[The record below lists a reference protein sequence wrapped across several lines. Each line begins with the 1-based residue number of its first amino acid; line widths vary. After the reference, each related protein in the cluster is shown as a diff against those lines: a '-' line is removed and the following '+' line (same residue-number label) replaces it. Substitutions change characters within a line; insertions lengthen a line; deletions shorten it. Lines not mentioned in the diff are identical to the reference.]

1 MIILISSS
9 NVLPPFKLHDVGGG
23 SLVCGKEN
31 GVRAIEMK
39 IVGVEEREEL

>member
-1 MIILISSS
+1 MILISFN

-23 SLVCGKEN
+23 SLFCVKEN
-31 GVRAIEMK
+31 GVKATEMK